1 MKKDHRIVG
10 IHITDRIKN
19 AKEIQ
24 GVLTD
29 FGCEIKTRLG
39 LHETGSDF
47 CSPEGIMILE
57 FIGDDG
63 KATELKTKLS
73 KVDGIEVK
81 EMLFTH

>member
-29 FGCEIKTRLG
+29 FVCEIKTRLG
-39 LHETGSDF
+39 LHETNSDF
-47 CSPEGIMILE
+47 CSPEGIMLLE
-57 FIGDDG
+57 FVGDID
-63 KATELKTKLS
+63 KANDLKGKLS
-73 KVDGIEVK
+73 RIEGIEVK